1 MSNDT
6 NIIEKK
12 VDKAKRKVKIRKDVK
27 VLIISLLVIIVIC
40 IATFVTYKQYQEL
53 NEFDIKNY
61 ELYQYF
67 GGQKFEY
74 TGELTLKRNGDITE
88 LKYRDIK
95 IEVDST
101 PIYFSKIENDMLL
114 PTNMALLIPRMMTK
128 NYKLPYF
135 SRITME
141 ETETDSNA
149 FLVNENDKTYLE
161 KSFLYDGADLYV
173 FLYETTIKIDN
184 KTIKLSP
191 LSYISVIYEGEINY
205 YDKKNDKFVTIDT
218 SKDDVIATLDS
229 YKINLSTDMIM
240 YETSNKLLI
249 KNVDNLKT
257 FTK

>member
-1 MSNDT
+1 
-6 NIIEKK
+6 
-12 VDKAKRKVKIRKDVK
+12 
-27 VLIISLLVIIVIC
+27 
-40 IATFVTYKQYQEL
+40 
-53 NEFDIKNY
+53 
-61 ELYQYF
+61 
-67 GGQKFEY
+67 
-74 TGELTLKRNGDITE
+74 
-88 LKYRDIK
+88 
-95 IEVDST
+95 
-101 PIYFSKIENDMLL
+101 
-114 PTNMALLIPRMMTK
+114 
-128 NYKLPYF
+128 
-135 SRITME
+135 ME